1 MLKKII
7 IADDHPVFLLGLRV
21 LIEQIFNNQY
31 SICGEASNVDEL
43 FTLLHAERPDVILT
57 DLSMPGEKNDGLELV
72 KTLHRRYPALPVV
85 VITTMANPSLV
96 QALHA
101 YGAYSVIHKASLT
114 QELTRCL
121 QVLYDGGSTPH
132 QEEEG
137 STSPL
142 SPREIEVL
150 RLYSTGHTINNIAKM
165 LNRTKQTISA
175 QKRNAMAKLDIS
187 SHAELYE
194 YLREMGFQCGN
205 PAQHH

>member
-43 FTLLHAERPDVILT
+43 FTLLNAERPDVILT
-57 DLSMPGEKNDGLELV
+57 DLSMPGEENDGLELV
-72 KTLHRRYPALPVV
+72 KTLHRRYPTLPVV

-96 QALHA
+96 QALHT

-121 QVLYDGGSTPH
+121 KALYDGGSTPLP
-132 QEEEG
+132 EEEG

-205 PAQHH
+205 LAQHH